1 MKEVSN
7 LYQLLSANHPYEEYD
22 LVQRFQAGDIGAFT
36 EIYDRYY
43 FLIYQYAKR
52 WLHNRQEAEDVVS
65 ETFIK
70 LLQRRGQ
77 MESPAKITAFL
88 KVTARNACL
97 DILKHNRV
105 KSAKHADLLQNL
117 LLTSEPD
124 FSWLEV
130 REEFL
135 RLVYA
140 EVEKM
145 PRKMKEIFLLSYK
158 EGLKPAEIAERL
170 NLNVQT
176 VSNQKSNAIKL
187 IKIALGQSFILF
199 PLFFPVPLNDI
210 FEILYK

>member
-1 MKEVSN
+1 MS
-7 LYQLLSANHPYEEYD
+7 SNHPYEENN
-22 LVQRFQAGDIGAFT
+22 LVQRFQAGDIRAFT

-43 FLIYQYAKR
+43 FSVYQYSKR
-52 WLHNRQEAEDVVS
+52 WLYNKQEAEDVVS

-70 LLQRRGQ
+70 LLQRCGQ
-77 MESPAKITAFL
+77 MESQEKIAAFL

-97 DILKHNRV
+97 DILRHNKV
-105 KSAKHADLLQNL
+105 KSEKHADLLQSL
-117 LLTSEPD
+117 LLESEPD
-124 FSWLEV
+124 FAWLEI

-158 EGLKPAEIAERL
+158 EGLKPAEIAQRL

-187 IKIALGQSFILF
+187 IRIALGQSYILF
-199 PLFFPVPLNDI
+199 PLFFPAGFNDI
-210 FEILYK
+210 YEMLYK